1 MVNFIAVKSIT
12 KRNLIKFCHILID
25 NIMDDKLNLI
35 TQKLYN
41 EGVEKA
47 REEAEKILQQA
58 KEEADKIVSDSKSEA
73 LNIVSSAKKEAED
86 IKHKTVAELKL
97 SGDQAMAA
105 LKHDV
110 TELISDKIASKATKD
125 SFEDNEFIKKLILAV
140 VEKWNE
146 AEGSL
151 DLNVI
156 LSEDIKETTEQYFAS
171 HQKALLDKGI
181 EFKSGGDEA
190 KGFVVQPKDGSYQIN
205 FTDEVFVDF
214 FRNYLRVFTRDLL
227 FEK

>member
-1 MVNFIAVKSIT
+1 
-12 KRNLIKFCHILID
+12 
-25 NIMDDKLNLI
+25 MDDKLNLI

-47 REEAEKILQQA
+47 REEAEKILQDARQ
-58 KEEADKIVSDSKSEA
+58 EAEKIVSESKTEA
-73 LNIVSSAKKEAED
+73 SNIMSLAKKDAED
-86 IKHKTVAELKL
+86 LKKKTVAELKL

-105 LKHDV
+105 LKQDV
-110 TELISDKIASKATKD
+110 TELISDKIAKKVTKE
-125 SFEDNEFIKKLILAV
+125 SFDDTDFVKKLILAV

-151 DLNVI
+151 DLNLI
-156 LSEDIKETTEQYFAS
+156 LSEDIKEDTEKYFAAE
-171 HQKALLDKGI
+171 QKALIDKGLVV
-181 EFKSGGDEA
+181 KTGANEA
-190 KGFVVQPKDGSYQIN
+190 KGFIIQPKDGSYQIN

-214 FRNYLRVFTRDLL
+214 FRNYLRVFTRDML